1 MRNAVTLDA
10 LRVLDAIHSKG
21 SFAAAA
27 QALYKVPS
35 ALTYTMQKLE
45 SDLGVA
51 LFDRKGQRATL
62 TIAGK
67 LVLQEGNDILL
78 ATRRLEEKVLQLETG
93 WEPKL
98 VIAKDTIIPEVPL
111 FDLIGQFC
119 QSDKQVEITVIEE
132 VLGGGWDAL
141 YTERADIAIGVGGEL
156 PRGQFV
162 THQMGVVEFV
172 FAVSSEHPL
181 ADFVGLLESEH
192 ILQYPAIVAADSSR
206 SLPGRSSGLINSK
219 QQIRVSSMG
228 SKLQAQLQ
236 GLGVGFLPLHMAL
249 PYLNSGQLIA
259 KACAIPRPGLPLYL
273 AWGKDKGGK
282 AMQWFCEKLQQQKW
296 FE

>member
-45 SDLGVA
+45 SDLGVI
-51 LFDRKGQRATL
+51 LFDRKGQRASL
-62 TIAGK
+62 TAAGK

-98 VIAKDTIIPEVPL
+98 VIAKDTIIPEAPL

-141 YTERADIAIGVGGEL
+141 YTERADIAIGVGDDL
-156 PRGQFV
+156 PSGQFI
-162 THQMGVVEFV
+162 TKQMAMVEFV
-172 FAVSSEHPL
+172 FAVSTTHPL
-181 ADFVGLLESEH
+181 ADFIGLLESSH
-192 ILQYPAIVAADSSR
+192 ISQYPTIVAADSSR

-219 QQIRVSSMG
+219 QQIRVSSMA

-236 GLGVGFLPLHMAL
+236 GIGVGFLPLHMAL
-249 PYLNSGQLIA
+249 PYLNSGQLVA
-259 KACAIPRPGLPLYL
+259 KSCAIPRPPIPLYL
-273 AWGKDKGGK
+273 AWRKNKDGK
-282 AMQWFCEKLQQQKW
+282 AMQWFCDKLQQQQW
-296 FE
+296 FA